1 MSRRIR
7 AWLGVIACCSFSLAV
22 ADGDDVLQQLG
33 GAPSIKQLTEGVD
46 RQVGSTI
53 DGALESYD
61 RIIQQQPFDVALRV
75 QRCRFLDEYAASFE
89 TGSFLDELYEKA
101 EKCNLEL
108 ENEFPDHPEVLLSR
122 LEASYGEERLRQGK
136 EILST
141 LLYEGWTRGQLARLY
156 AAMAHAAQIAEQKRV
171 AVDYAEKALALDET
185 ADVRMLLAREYLAR
199 GKKERVIELLD
210 TPFDTANHESSW
222 YLLEKMQ
229 LLSRAGAPKLV
240 AALYE
245 DLQKAKYYNHLEAAK
260 LLQEAHAI
268 ELARKELAEALEM
281 YTHSTDDEKQRFLL
295 ELEHGDAAAALDAY
309 NAWRDNGWRQDP
321 LGANRIVLATR
332 DLTLPWKARDLLA
345 LGFAVGVLALVALA
359 CGAPVALVHYWG
371 FIRRHRSSAP
381 YPSGG
386 WQLRHAWGALAAF
399 GAAATIGLYAA
410 APFSFDT
417 RMMLDL
423 GNDLRPSQ
431 WARYGLTESLLGVI
445 AMIVVLRL
453 GPRATQAWSDHW
465 SLMKAIG
472 IGLGLGLAL
481 RIPFALTVLS
491 QPDMTGIMSDDE
503 LWQLLRHVRD
513 EAGFPATLWL
523 LAVAAPVVEEFI
535 FRKVLLESFSAHV
548 GFARANVL
556 QAALFAAMHM
566 DARAFLPLF
575 GFGLLAAY
583 LARRSGGLIAPMVM
597 HAIFNLVVGVVILK

>member
-1 MSRRIR
+1 MSIRVR
-7 AWLGVIACCSFSLAV
+7 AWLGVIACCSLSLAV
-22 ADGDDVLQQLG
+22 ADADDVLQELG
-33 GAPSIKQLTEGVD
+33 GAPSIEQLTERVD

-53 DGALESYD
+53 DGALASYD
-61 RIIQQQPFDVALRV
+61 RMIQQQPFDVALRV
-75 QRCRFLDEYAASFE
+75 QRCKFLDEYAASFE
-89 TGSFLDELYEKA
+89 TGSFLDELYERA
-101 EKCNLEL
+101 EQCKLEL
-108 ENEFPDHPEVLLSR
+108 ENEFPDHPEVLLSK
-122 LEASYGEERLRQGK
+122 LEATYGEEGLRQGK

-141 LLYEGWTRGQLARLY
+141 LLYEGWTRGQFARLY
-156 AAMAHAAQIAEQKRV
+156 AAMAHAAQSAQQKRA
-171 AVDYAEKALALDET
+171 AVEYAEKALALDET

-199 GKKERVIELLD
+199 GKKARVIELLD
-210 TPFDTANHESSW
+210 TPFDTANHDSSW

-229 LLSRAGAPKLV
+229 LLSRAGAPKVV

-245 DLQKAKYYNHLEAAK
+245 DLQKTKYYNHLEAAK

-268 ELARKELAEALEM
+268 ELARKELAEALET
-281 YTHSTDDEKQRFLL
+281 YTHSADDERQRFLL
-295 ELEHGDAAAALDAY
+295 ELEHGDTAAALDAY

-321 LGANRIVLATR
+321 LGANRILLATR

-345 LGFAVGVLALVALA
+345 LGFVVGLLALVAFA

-371 FIRRHRSSAP
+371 FIRRHRRSEP

-386 WQLRHAWGALAAF
+386 WQLRHAWSALAAF
-399 GAAATIGLYAA
+399 AVAATIGLYAA

-417 RMMLDL
+417 RMMLEL
-423 GNDLRPSQ
+423 SNDLAPSQ

-453 GPRATQAWSDHW
+453 GPRTGQVWSDHW
-465 SLMKAIG
+465 SVLKAIG

-481 RIPFALTVLS
+481 RIPLAISVLS
-491 QPDMTGIMSDDE
+491 QPDITALVSDDE

-513 EAGFPATLWL
+513 EAGLLATLWL

-535 FRKVLLESFSAHV
+535 YRKVLLESFSAHV

-583 LARRSGGLIAPMVM
+583 LARRSGGLVAPMVL
-597 HAIFNLVVGVVILK
+597 HATFNLVAGVLLLK